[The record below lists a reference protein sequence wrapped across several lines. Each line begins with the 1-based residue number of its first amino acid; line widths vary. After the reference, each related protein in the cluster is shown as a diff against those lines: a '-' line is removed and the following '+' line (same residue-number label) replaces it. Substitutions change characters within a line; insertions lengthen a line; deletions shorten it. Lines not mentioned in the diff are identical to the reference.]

1 MLFNKKLHKTS
12 FQILKRPDKFIS
24 SISFSSNN
32 IARIIRDLDP
42 NKAHGHEMISIRVL
56 KVCG

>member
-12 FQILKRPDKFIS
+12 FQILKRADKFIS